1 MTAVAMGI
9 FLATIDGSI
18 VNVAL
23 PTLTQAFQTEFALVQ
38 WVVLAYLLT
47 LTTLLLSVGRLADMI
62 GKKNIYNLGFIIFTI
77 GSVLC
82 GLSWSIT
89 TLIGFRVLQ
98 AIGAAMVIALGMAIV
113 TEAFPPRE
121 RGLAI
126 GVSGSMV
133 SVGIV
138 VGPTLGGFLIEA
150 LSWRWIFYVNLPIG
164 ILGTWLAF
172 RHVPS
177 TRPVGEQ
184 TFDFKG
190 AIALFLS
197 LFCLLLAL
205 TLGQQM
211 GFNQPTV
218 WFLLLTSL
226 ICLGIFIYVELHTS
240 DPMLDLRLFRNVYFS
255 ISLITAVITF
265 ISIAGTTFLMPFY
278 LEYVLGYSPARVG
291 LLLAVVPMVLAV
303 LSPLSGA
310 LSDRF
315 GSRPITLAGL
325 VLLLIGY
332 TAMSTLSTTTTAEGF
347 IIRFL
352 GVGLGMGVFQ
362 SPNNSAI
369 MGTAPKERLGVI
381 SSVLSVMRTLGQTS
395 GIAILGSVWA
405 ARVNALSGNPASTTV
420 TAAPASVQAAAIHQT
435 FLVVVALIAFGLG
448 LGIWALIAERR
459 QAQARLIQNAR

>member
-1 MTAVAMGI
+1 LHSIDYSKKWYVMAAVAMGI

-47 LTTLLLSVGRLADMI
+47 LTTLLLGVGRLADMI
-62 GKKNIYNLGFIIFTI
+62 GKKHIYNLGFIIFTI

-82 GLSWSIT
+82 GLSRSIT
-89 TLIGFRVLQ
+89 ALIGFRVLQ

-138 VGPTLGGFLIEA
+138 VGPTLGGLLIEA
-150 LSWRWIFYVNLPIG
+150 LNWRWIFFVNLPVG

-172 RHVPS
+172 RHVPA
-177 TRPVGEQ
+177 TRPVGGQ

-190 AIALFLS
+190 AISLFLS

-205 TLGQQM
+205 TFGQQI
-211 GFNQPTV
+211 GFNQPVV
-218 WFLLLTSL
+218 WCLLLISL
-226 ICLGIFIYVELHTS
+226 ISLGIFIYVELHTS

-255 ISLITAVITF
+255 ISLITALLSF

-291 LLLAVVPMVLAV
+291 LLLAVVPTVLAV

-310 LSDRF
+310 LSDHF
-315 GSRPITLAGL
+315 GSRPIALAGL
-325 VLLLIGY
+325 ALLLLGY
-332 TAMSTLSTTTTAEGF
+332 AAMSTLSTTTSAGGSRWTASAAPMCPICMRWERSPARDSMAQTAWQAR
-347 IIRFL
+347 RFWKAWS
-352 GVGLGMGVFQ
+352 GVC
-362 SPNNSAI
+362 
-369 MGTAPKERLGVI
+369 APPA
-381 SSVLSVMRTLGQTS
+381 TS
-395 GIAILGSVWA
+395 RIPSDPPET
-405 ARVNALSGNPASTTV
+405 RCALSTT
-420 TAAPASVQAAAIHQT
+420 TSPPGT
-435 FLVVVALIAFGLG
+435 TKGL
-448 LGIWALIAERR
+448 WRR
-459 QAQARLIQNAR
+459 PTPR

>member
-1 MTAVAMGI
+1 MGI

-47 LTTLLLSVGRLADMI
+47 LTTLLLGVGRLADMI
-62 GKKNIYNLGFIIFTI
+62 GKKHIYNLGFIIFTI

-82 GLSWSIT
+82 GLSRSIT
-89 TLIGFRVLQ
+89 ALIGFRVLQ

-138 VGPTLGGFLIEA
+138 VGPTLGGLLIEA
-150 LSWRWIFYVNLPIG
+150 LNWRWIFFVNLPVG

-172 RHVPS
+172 RHVPA
-177 TRPVGEQ
+177 TRPVGGQ

-190 AIALFLS
+190 AISLFLS

-205 TLGQQM
+205 TFGQQI
-211 GFNQPTV
+211 GFNQPVV
-218 WFLLLTSL
+218 WCLLLISL
-226 ICLGIFIYVELHTS
+226 ISLGIFIYVELHTS

-255 ISLITAVITF
+255 ISLITALLSF

-291 LLLAVVPMVLAV
+291 LLLAVVPTVLAV

-310 LSDRF
+310 LSDHF
-315 GSRPITLAGL
+315 GSRPIALAGL
-325 VLLLIGY
+325 ALLLLGY
-332 TAMSTLSTTTTAEGF
+332 AAMSTLSTTTSAGGF

-369 MGTAPKERLGVI
+369 MGAAPRERLGVI
-381 SSVLSVMRTLGQTS
+381 SSVLSVTRTLGQTS

-405 ARVNALSGNPASTTV
+405 ARVNALSGMPSSASV
-420 TAAPASVQAAAIHQT
+420 VAAPAIVQVTAIHQT
-435 FLVVVALIAFGLG
+435 FLVVVALITFGLG
-448 LGIWALIAERR
+448 LGIWALVAERR
-459 QAQARLIQNAR
+459 QAQAHLIQTPR